1 MNRTDAEVVPGVT
14 FEVERFEWTADGRL
28 ALVGRWFGLRGHRFL
43 RPTLDVNVS
52 GERRRMLADL
62 EHKPWAA
69 EDGQQWVAEFGWMGA
84 PAHFQDAELTVSP
97 DLAVQ
102 LPQPDNSVPEAD
114 VPSRAESLPARPP
127 RTALL
132 EAELAAA
139 AEELRRV
146 TGELTNLRDEHA
158 ETRQAAAAELEKV
171 KKEHEAAAAAHA
183 EALGTVQRERE
194 EARERL
200 AAVEQERDEVRERLA
215 AAEAERQAAA
225 DARDE
230 ARAER
235 NAWMSRASA
244 AALPPAPAPD
254 AQPPAPESEPPAPE
268 LGAPESGAPAAESGA
283 PESGAPAAKSGAA
296 ASESGAPESGAPES
310 PGPESERP
318 APPAEPPRSDP
329 RAGAAP
335 ESRTNGEPERR
346 ARKEPERR
354 ASKEPAPRASE
365 EPDPPRQERR
375 TIRIGERPFP
385 APPGPV
391 HAPLHQGRWRR
402 FLDAWGARL
411 AALAALIVF
420 LAVVALVLTWAL

>member
-1 MNRTDAEVVPGVT
+1 MNRTDASVLPGVT

-28 ALVGRWFGLRGHRFL
+28 ELVGRWFGLRGHRFL
-43 RPTLDVNVS
+43 RPTLDVDVS

-69 EDGQQWVAEFGWMGA
+69 EDGQEWVAEFRWRGE
-84 PAHFQDAELTVSP
+84 PAHFVDAELTVSP

-102 LPQPDNSVPEAD
+102 LPQPDNSVAEAD
-114 VPSRAESLPARPP
+114 VPTGAERVPARPP
-127 RTALL
+127 RTAVL

-158 ETRQAAAAELEKV
+158 EARQGAAADLEKA
-171 KKEHEAAAAAHA
+171 KQERDAAAAAHA
-183 EALGTVQRERE
+183 EALGAMQRERD

-200 AAVEQERDEVRERLA
+200 AAVEQERDQVRERLA
-215 AAEAERQAAA
+215 GAEAERQAAA

-235 NAWMSRASA
+235 NAWMSRARA
-244 AALPPAPAPD
+244 AALPPAPAPG
-254 AQPPAPESEPPAPE
+254 SEA
-268 LGAPESGAPAAESGA
+268 
-283 PESGAPAAKSGAA
+283 
-296 ASESGAPESGAPES
+296 
-310 PGPESERP
+310 P
-318 APPAEPPRSDP
+318 APPAEPPRSEARATGDLEPGAGNEAEARAAGDLEP
-329 RAGAAP
+329 RAGD
-335 ESRTNGEPERR
+335 EPE
-346 ARKEPERR
+346 AH
-354 ASKEPAPRASE
+354 ASGPSLRASE
-365 EPDPPRQERR
+365 ELEPDRSDDETAPVDTPVALFDSAREEGVGTDPPRQERR

-391 HAPLHQGRWRR
+391 HAPMHQGGWRQ
-402 FLDAWGARL
+402 FLDAWGPRL